1 MDRRLISWLRLTLAV
16 ATVAGAASMTLRP
29 GSAAPIPD
37 SPGADPRGDYLCP
50 PRVQIRH
57 PEFCPDLGPGA
68 ALLHLAQAGLYPEMP
83 LPTVP
88 IEDRYFYVPTEYLR
102 AKSGESVRLFPSVE
116 DARRGSGETGRI
128 SPGFVFLYYREKIEE
143 GGSTVYA
150 TGDGYVR
157 SSEAGD
163 YTPPNFHG
171 EAFSRTPDRPF
182 GWVIS
187 GTFTQAEP
195 GSEIYTENWLPKF
208 SLVQIFGVERVG
220 EWDWYRIGRNEW
232 IEQRNVARV
241 VPDATPPEGVDADRW
256 ITVNLYEQTLTAY
269 RDGQLVYATMVSTG
283 RNGFWTKPG
292 LFQVWAKLER
302 DLMTGGIPDDPSF
315 YYLQN
320 VPWVLYFDKAR
331 AIHGTYWHA
340 KFGTTTSRG
349 CVNVPLTDAQ
359 WIFDF
364 AEEGT
369 YVYVFDPSGQT
380 PTDPAVYGEGGA

>member
-1 MDRRLISWLRLTLAV
+1 MNTRRGKPLLYSLAI
-16 ATVAGAASMTLRP
+16 AAILAGARP
-29 GSAAPIPD
+29 APAAARPEADAPHV
-37 SPGADPRGDYLCP
+37 DPRGEYLCP
-50 PRVQIRH
+50 PRLQVRH
-57 PEFCPDLGPGA
+57 PEFCQDFGPGS
-68 ALLHLAQAGLYPEMP
+68 ALVNLAQAGLFPEMP
-83 LPTVP
+83 LPTAE
-88 IEDRYFYVPTEYLR
+88 IDDKYYYVPMDYLR
-102 AKSGESVRLFPSVE
+102 GSTSRPVRLFPSAE
-116 DARRGSGETGRI
+116 AAWSGSGETREI
-128 SPGFVFLYYREKIEE
+128 SPGFVFLFYRDVLDNGE
-143 GGSTVYA
+143 STAYL

-157 SSEAGD
+157 SSDVSD
-163 YTPPNFHG
+163 YTPPIFHG

-187 GTFTQAEP
+187 GTFTLREP
-195 GSEIYTENWLPKF
+195 GSQLYTDHWLGKF

-232 IEQRNVARV
+232 VEQRNVARV
-241 VPDATPPEGVDADRW
+241 VPDATRPEGVDTDRW
-256 ITVNLYEQTLTAY
+256 ISVNLYEQTVTAY
-269 RDGQLVYATMVSTG
+269 EGGRLVYATMVSTG
-283 RNGFWTKPG
+283 RNGAWTKPG

-302 DLMTGGIPDDPSF
+302 DLMTGGIAGQEGF

-349 CVNVPLTDAQ
+349 CVNLPMTDAQ

-380 PTDPAVYGEGGA
+380 PTDPAIYGEGGA